1 MVSESKPI
9 PAAPWWHND
18 AVTFAALVAIAVV
31 AFATT
36 YGITRSYQ
44 RRQDALSR
52 RWFLRGQED
61 LASGN
66 AKSAVGDFR
75 TALLFA
81 PDNPNY
87 RLRLA
92 QALAADNQVPQA
104 IAYFLLLWE
113 QQPGSGPINLEL
125 AQLYARDRQPRQA
138 SHYFNNAIYGIW
150 PDDPVS
156 RRREARIEYI
166 RFLLDQQQT
175 TQAQAEAISL
185 AGAIPPGDT
194 QGELQAANLLLQ
206 TGDADHAFTAFD
218 AVLKYAP
225 AQAALGAAKAAFQLG
240 YFRTAAERLRTAI
253 EHDVSDPGAK
263 RMLNRAEAVLHLDP
277 SQRHLTNADRA
288 KRVTTV
294 YVQAG
299 SRLQECAAQKQIQLP
314 AVPPTSDLQLLYSDW
329 TRNSPQLTKLAR
341 DPDIRDFMMDL
352 AFRIEAATAAECGPP
367 TSDNDWAIQMLSRYG
382 EGVER

>member
-1 MVSESKPI
+1 MVSESQSI
-9 PAAPWWHND
+9 PAAPWWRND
-18 AVTFAALVAIAVV
+18 AVIFAALVAIAIV

-52 RWFLRGQED
+52 RWFQRGQDD
-61 LASGN
+61 LASGK

-81 PDNPNY
+81 PDNPQY

-92 QALAADNQVPQA
+92 QALSADNEIPQA
-104 IAYFLLLWE
+104 IAYFLNLWE

-125 AQLYARDRQPRQA
+125 ARLYARDRQPQQA

-150 PDDPVS
+150 TDDPVS
-156 RRREARIEYI
+156 HRRQARTEYI

-185 AGAIPPGDT
+185 AGAVPPGDT
-194 QGELQAANLLLQ
+194 EGELQAAGLLLA
-206 TGDADHAFTAFD
+206 TGDADHAFTAYD
-218 AVLKYAP
+218 SVLKYAP

-253 EHDVSDPGAK
+253 EHGVNDPAAK
-263 RMLNRAEAVLHLDP
+263 SMLSRAEAVLALDP

-294 YVQAG
+294 YVQSG
-299 SRLQECAAQKQIQLP
+299 SRLQQCAAQKQIELQ

-329 TRNSPQLTKLAR
+329 TRNGPQLSQLAR

-352 AFRIEAATAAECGPP
+352 AFRIEATTAAECGPP